1 MRFEAKHQY
10 FKHIPRVTKNFKNLS
25 KTLSERHQSGV
36 CADTIPLS
44 VDDNA
49 SDHPLFLR
57 ELKCGSAKVLEGDDI
72 KEMVNMVKTFYPS
85 FELQEHSGI
94 VGGIFPGNINNC
106 IWNII

>member
-1 MRFEAKHQY
+1 MGHAVSSQHQY

-49 SDHPLFLR
+49 SDHPLFWR

-72 KEMVNMVKTFYPS
+72 KEMLNMVKTFRNWWRNIS
-85 FELQEHSGI
+85 
-94 VGGIFPGNINNC
+94 GNINNC